1 MICTFAWILT
11 EVALGQKKTQARRGR
26 CLDMLGG
33 TPDRAEYAYRGNT
46 IADAVHDFYSGSPL
60 LGTNIYQANYLWVT
74 QETDEN
80 ERKKWTFTDK
90 LGRVVLVKQELNA
103 TETAQTYTVYDDF
116 GRVLCVI
123 PPETTKRMISSPN
136 NWDYNHASYASMIF
150 KYAYDSR
157 GRMTSKTV
165 PSGGTTSIAY
175 DRLDRPVLSTDAKS
189 FKVFTRY
196 DILSRPI
203 VSGKY
208 KGAGSPG
215 ATDPLFESSNTT
227 APHYYTSTSFP
238 TDNNLDVYKVFYY
251 DDYDLDNN
259 GSLGATETYTNPAES
274 GYDATAFL
282 RTRGKPSASKV
293 SILLSS
299 GLAPTTF
306 LTTRTYYDKEYS
318 VIQVNKQNHLGGADI
333 SSSAYDFANRV
344 TKTRRD
350 HTATPPGGALK
361 TYYIR
366 EEYTYD
372 AASRLRF
379 TRHHISTTAGVPTA
393 GWVVTSAPLYDEL
406 GRLLDKRLH
415 ASNYDGSSAVTLN
428 STFTYLQSLDYTY
441 NIRGWLTGINDP
453 TICTAQS
460 GDDAQIDLFRM
471 SLEYESTANG
481 GTAQYNGNISTIQW
495 NTYIN
500 GTCGTRHLYR
510 FGYDYSN
517 RLTAAN
523 YRARVGATW
532 VDLSKYTENN
542 ITYDLNGNLKT
553 YFRRG
558 NIGAS
563 LIDNLTYTY
572 GDAARPDRLT
582 NMVDAGD
589 AAKGFKYT
597 SGAADYSYDLNGNM
611 TQDNH
616 KGFTFAY
623 NYLNLPQ
630 TMTQGANVI
639 TLTYTAGGEKLT
651 KALSGGGATKSYIS
665 GIEYSG
671 TNLEAIYFS
680 EGRCT
685 PNGASAFYYD
695 YTIKDHL
702 GNARENF
709 RASGGTAITHL
720 EDMHY
725 YPFGML
731 MEGMGMNSPTNDYTY
746 NGKEL
751 NEDFVLNL
759 HDYRTRWYDAAL
771 GRWWSLDPM
780 GEKYTSSSSYNYA
793 LNNPI
798 KYTDPTGMYI
808 ELGYTDDKGNSQTV
822 KYNYGD
828 KYEGDVEFFKNTFAQ
843 LDYLMANSPI
853 ETNIIADL
861 AENQEFGWKIE
872 NTTWERLNKPPG
884 EKKQGDGL
892 TTQGQPGSNLAAT
905 TYYDL
910 IGFETNTGG
919 RQSPVSTLY
928 HEGGHA
934 FIRLQQ
940 YNMAKSGD
948 KKGAYLWEDQL
959 NGPAADNGYLSHEE
973 QLVNETYEV
982 PLAQYMGEGVRNGDY
997 GHKKYQTAGP
1007 LTNQPSTVVG
1017 PPALPVGYYNKYTKQ

>member
-1 MICTFAWILT
+1 MNFLQDY
-11 EVALGQKKTQARRGR
+11 LF
-26 CLDMLGG
+26 LPM
-33 TPDRAEYAYRGNT
+33 
-46 IADAVHDFYSGSPL
+46 
-60 LGTNIYQANYLWVT
+60 NIIYMRQ
-74 QETDEN
+74 
-80 ERKKWTFTDK
+80 
-90 LGRVVLVKQELNA
+90 
-103 TETAQTYTVYDDF
+103 
-116 GRVLCVI
+116 
-123 PPETTKRMISSPN
+123 N
-136 NWDYNHASYASMIF
+136 NWDINHASYASMIF

-189 FKVFTRY
+189 FKTFTRY
-196 DILSRPI
+196 DILGRPI

-215 ATDPLFESSNTT
+215 ATDPLFETSNTT

-274 GYDATAFL
+274 GYDVTAFL
-282 RTRGKPSASKV
+282 RTRGKPTASKV
-293 SILLSS
+293 GILLSS
-299 GLAPTTF
+299 GLAPTNF

-350 HTATPPGGALK
+350 HTAIPPGGSLK

-366 EEYTYD
+366 EEFTYD

-393 GWVVTSAPLYDEL
+393 GWVVTAAPLYDEL

-415 ASNYDGSSAVTLN
+415 ASNYNGSSPLTLN
-428 STFTYLQSLDYTY
+428 SSFTYLQSLDYTY

-453 TICTAQS
+453 TICTAQT
-460 GDDAQIDLFRM
+460 GDDAIDLFRM

-510 FGYDYSN
+510 FGYDFSN

-532 VDLSKYTENN
+532 VDQSKYTENN
-542 ITYDLNGNLKT
+542 ITYDFNGNLKT

-558 NIGAS
+558 DTGAS
-563 LIDNLTYTY
+563 QIDNLNYTY
-572 GDAARPDRLT
+572 GDATRPDRLT

-597 SGAADYSYDLNGNM
+597 SGAADYQYDLNGNM

-639 TLTYTAGGEKLT
+639 TLTYTADGEKLT
-651 KALSGGGATKSYIS
+651 KSLSGGGTTKSYVS

-671 TNLEAIYFS
+671 TGLEAIYFS

-731 MEGMGMNSPTNDYTY
+731 MEGMGTNSPTNDYAY

-751 NEDFVLNL
+751 NEDFGLNL
-759 HDYRTRWYDAAL
+759 SDYGARWYDAGL
-771 GRWWSLDPM
+771 GRWWSVDPL
-780 GEKYTSSSSYNYA
+780 GEKY
-793 LNNPI
+793 
-798 KYTDPTGMYI
+798 
-808 ELGYTDDKGNSQTV
+808 LGWSP
-822 KYNYGD
+822 YNYGVND
-828 KYEGDVEFFKNTFAQ
+828 PIRMVDLDGRKTEDYVLAINHDNQTITVKATYYVQRGNAEATASANQATEFWNAQSGNYSYNIGKKDNVISYAFNFELNVVEVDNPAS
-843 LDYLMANSPI
+843 AV
-853 ETNIIADL
+853 
-861 AENQEFGWKIE
+861 ENDRISDKIE
-872 NTTWERLNKPPG
+872 GAEPKITPDQSSNAYSVNSDEHAIFKSSDEGIQVNGATRGGVDVHVRKSKSNSDTGAHEVGHTLGLKHFGRGIMTTESNSAGYDRSIKGTYITEIISNAFNDKVSKGHIQETGISPKNFDKG
-884 EKKQGDGL
+884 KGVKK
-892 TTQGQPGSNLAAT
+892 S
-905 TYYDL
+905 
-910 IGFETNTGG
+910 
-919 RQSPVSTLY
+919 
-928 HEGGHA
+928 
-934 FIRLQQ
+934 
-940 YNMAKSGD
+940 
-948 KKGAYLWEDQL
+948 
-959 NGPAADNGYLSHEE
+959 
-973 QLVNETYEV
+973 
-982 PLAQYMGEGVRNGDY
+982 
-997 GHKKYQTAGP
+997 
-1007 LTNQPSTVVG
+1007 
-1017 PPALPVGYYNKYTKQ
+1017 